1 MKTIGRLL
9 NMEKNRAAMNMAIDE
24 AILAEQK
31 EQPNPTLRFYGWTQP
46 AFSFGYFQDI
56 AAEVDVD
63 TCSADGIELVKR
75 MTGGGTV
82 VHGWELT
89 YTLILP
95 RGAGELSVSDAYQR
109 IGQSLVKAFQKL
121 GIPAQCYAECSD
133 FPGAVRNR
141 TYQTRG
147 PSSAVRNRTYQTRGP
162 SSAVRNRTY
171 RTEANICLTNPAK
184 HDVMSD
190 NKKLAGVSVRRSR
203 SGIMFQGY
211 ISLDMPPTSILTRVS
226 KDPDVQKIL
235 CEKSTAINTD
245 GHAITR
251 SALIQT
257 ISETFNLGIAFHSGE
272 LLSTEKAHAKTLVE
286 TKYATTAWNFG

>member
-1 MKTIGRLL
+1 MG
-9 NMEKNRAAMNMAIDE
+9 KNSAAMNMAIDE
-24 AILAEQK
+24 AILLAQK

-56 AAEVDVD
+56 ATEVEVEACRAE
-63 TCSADGIELVKR
+63 GIELVKR

-109 IGQSLVKAFQKL
+109 IGQSIVKAFEKL
-121 GIPAQCYAECSD
+121 GISAQCYAECSD
-133 FPGAVRNR
+133 FTGAVRNR
-141 TYQTRG
+141 TYQTRE
-147 PSSAVRNRTYQTRGP
+147 PSRAVRNRTYQT
-162 SSAVRNRTY
+162 
-171 RTEANICLTNPAK
+171 EANICLINPAE

-203 SGIMFQGY
+203 NGIMFQGY
-211 ISLDMPPTSILTRVS
+211 ISLDIPLPSILARVS
-226 KDPDVQKIL
+226 KDSEAKKIL
-235 CEKSTAINTD
+235 REKSTAINID
-245 GHAITR
+245 GRSITR
-251 SALIQT
+251 NALIQA

-272 LLSTEKAHAKTLVE
+272 LSSTEHIQAETLVE
-286 TKYATTAWNFG
+286 TKYATAAWNFSA